1 MKFSTKER
9 YGLRA
14 LIDLAVHSDDAEPVS
29 ISSIAGRQDISEAY
43 LEQLMAKLKR
53 AGLVVS
59 SRGAQ
64 GGYKLAKPAEEIS
77 VGDVLRAV
85 EGNLDAVS
93 CPGLSTEGCEGSEV
107 CVSKYVWQ
115 RINVSSARSVDG
127 IRLDKLVEESRSAWE
142 KFRKP
147 GAGCSVR
154 KEQAD
159 GLSEKER

>member
-1 MKFSTKER
+1 
-9 YGLRA
+9 
-14 LIDLAVHSDDAEPVS
+14 
-29 ISSIAGRQDISEAY
+29 
-43 LEQLMAKLKR
+43 MAKLEKR

-77 VGDVLRAV
+77 VGDVLPGLW

-115 RINVSSARSVDG
+115 RINDSIARTVDG